1 MKTQKKI
8 ALLLGMF
15 LAVSGISGCMQTDE
29 EKLESQLEA
38 NFDENWESQIEA
50 YLDKN
55 MDKYLNKY
63 FGIDEAA
70 LENNGETPD
79 SAQAVSLKTF
89 TAQTLDGGTFAQ
101 EDIKSKDVTVM
112 NFWTTSCGPCI
123 AEMPDLAAF
132 QKALPENV
140 QLVTVCLDAI
150 WGAEESAKKILQDS
164 AYEGITLVSGDGDFA
179 NICNNIQYTPTTIFI
194 DAEGNM
200 VGDAIIGGQPNLS
213 ESFLE
218 AVNAVLKS
226 GGKAEISL
234 ES

>member
-1 MKTQKKI
+1 MKTQRKI
-8 ALLLGMF
+8 AFLLGM
-15 LAVSGISGCMQTDE
+15 LLVAGGISGCMQMDE
-29 EKLESQLEA
+29 EKL
-38 NFDENWESQIEA
+38 ESQIEA

-70 LENNGETPD
+70 LENNEEQPD
-79 SAQAVSLKTF
+79 PTQSVGLKTF
-89 TAQTLDGGTFAQ
+89 TAQTLDGGTFTQ
-101 EDIKSKDVTVM
+101 EDIKSKDVTVI

-132 QKALPENV
+132 EKAMPENV

-150 WGAEESAKKILQDS
+150 WGAEESAKKILQES
-164 AYEGITLVSGDGDFA
+164 GYEGITLVSGDGDFE

-200 VGDAIIGGQPNLS
+200 VGDAIIGGQKNLS
-213 ESFLE
+213 ETFLN

-234 ES
+234 AS